1 MVYRC
6 STRDD
11 EQSIRLTLNQPLVR
25 SVFHDL
31 VDTGV
36 KHLLNFI
43 SLKSNGKL
51 KFHSGS
57 VNSMKK
63 NFVLVYVVYQQFNKP

>member
-1 MVYRC
+1 MKRLGRIARLELLSVVYVH
-6 STRDD
+6 
-11 EQSIRLTLNQPLVR
+11 RLSL